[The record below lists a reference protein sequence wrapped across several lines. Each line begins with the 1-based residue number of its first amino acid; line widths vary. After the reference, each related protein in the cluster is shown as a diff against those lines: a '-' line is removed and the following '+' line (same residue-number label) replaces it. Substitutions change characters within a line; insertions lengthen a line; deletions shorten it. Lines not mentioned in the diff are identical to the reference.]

1 MARGERHLDFGDD
14 AVDAVGV
21 HDLEH
26 VPAAQL
32 DDAGTLL
39 DRDDLDRE
47 HGAGIG
53 DLPPGAGAGAGRAAG
68 NEPADGRVLA
78 CRRVEAQLVAG
89 RSERAVDVEHARA
102 GAEAPG
108 ARPLP
113 DHLIEPGHVEHHAA
127 RERHRLA
134 VISGAAAAHGE
145 RDTVPGAGR
154 GDAHHVGLV
163 TRHHHDV
170 GALVL
175 QGLLQDRREPE
186 EVAASHAQRSGVVQ
200 DRNVAQVLTQGS
212 GNGHRA
218 DSRCKPRAWYSKSAA
233 CHPPSLRPQGCKP
246 VVNRKPSTTH
256 RHPDV

>member
-1 MARGERHLDFGDD
+1 MTLSTSQPRSSMTRGRSSTVTTST
-14 AVDAVGV
+14 ASTA
-21 HDLEH
+21 
-26 VPAAQL
+26 
-32 DDAGTLL
+32 
-39 DRDDLDRE
+39 
-47 HGAGIG
+47 
-53 DLPPGAGAGAGRAAG
+53 PGSAICPRYRSRRR
-68 NEPADGRVLA
+68 PRRRPRTADGRVLA
-78 CRRVEAQLVAG
+78 RRRVEAQLVAG
-89 RSERAVDVEHARA
+89 GNERAVDVEHARTRT
-102 GAEAPG
+102 EAPG
-108 ARPLP
+108 AGPMP
-113 DHLIEPGHVEHHAA
+113 DHLIEPGHIEHHAA

-145 RDTVPGAGR
+145 RDALPGAGR

-163 TRHHHDV
+163 TRHYYDV

-200 DRNVAQVLTQGS
+200 DWNVAQVLAQGS

-233 CHPPSLRPQGCKP
+233 CHPPSLRTQGCKP
-246 VVNRKPSTTH
+246 VFNRKPSTTH